1 MSAIAR
7 NAKIAKSDDLKTWP
21 RVRVFVNWQFW
32 QSWQFWQIPR
42 QTNLPFVQ

>member
-21 RVRVFVNWQFW
+21 RVRVFQLAILAIMAILAN
-32 QSWQFWQIPR
+32 PAA
-42 QTNLPFVQ
+42 N